1 MLLADLIA
9 VDSVL
14 DGAAALTGVLVFLV
28 VFGVAVLTE
37 LEVFLTS
44 EEVFLTVFPVLVP
57 DTAVF
62 LVELLLLTAFV

>member
-14 DGAAALTGVLVFLV
+14 DGAAALTSVLVFLV